1 MAEPLEECGLTA
13 HEMNS
18 FLYATYYAATDLPEG
33 RAMTFVSNSSSRS
46 EANQSAILSKHSSRV
61 DVLKKDWLRFIT
73 FCRLCLLQL
82 VNVDRRT

>member
-18 FLYATYYAATDLPEG
+18 FLYATYYAATELPEG
-33 RAMTFVSNSSSRS
+33 RAMTLVNSSSRS
-46 EANQSAILSKHSSRV
+46 DANPNKYSSRV

-82 VNVDRRT
+82 VNTDRRT